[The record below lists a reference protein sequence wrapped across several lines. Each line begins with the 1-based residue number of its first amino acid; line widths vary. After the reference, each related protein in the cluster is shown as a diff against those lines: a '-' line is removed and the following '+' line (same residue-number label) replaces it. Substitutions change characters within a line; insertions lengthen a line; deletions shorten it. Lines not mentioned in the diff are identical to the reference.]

1 MTTTETVEM
10 TKLADKIQPLND
22 RLVVKRLEAED
33 KTKSGIIIPDNAK
46 EKPQQAEVLA
56 VGPGKWNEDGDERVP
71 MSVKVGDK
79 VLFKKWGADEVKV
92 DGEELLVL
100 AESDV
105 IAILK

>member
-1 MTTTETVEM
+1 MAN
-10 TKLADKIQPLND
+10 LADRIQPLND

-100 AESDV
+100 AETDV

>member
-1 MTTTETVEM
+1 MA
-10 TKLADKIQPLND
+10 KLAEKIIPLND
-22 RLVVKRLEAED
+22 RVVVKRLEAED

-56 VGPGKWNEDGDERVP
+56 VGPGKWNEDGDERLP
-71 MSVKVGDK
+71 MSVKVGDR

-92 DGEELLVL
+92 DGEEVLVL

>member
-1 MTTTETVEM
+1 MA
-10 TKLADKIQPLND
+10 KLAERIQPLND

-100 AESDV
+100 AETDV

>member
-1 MTTTETVEM
+1 MTN
-10 TKLADKIQPLND
+10 LAANISEKIIPLND

-46 EKPQQAEVLA
+46 EKPSQAEVLA
-56 VGPGKWNEDGDERVP
+56 VGPGKWNEDGDARVS

-79 VLFKKWGADEVKV
+79 VLFGKWAATEVKI

-100 AESDV
+100 KEDEV

>member
-1 MTTTETVEM
+1 MA
-10 TKLADKIQPLND
+10 KLAEKIIPLND
-22 RLVVKRLEAED
+22 RVVVKRLEAED

-56 VGPGKWNEDGDERVP
+56 VGPGKWNEDGDERLP
-71 MSVKVGDK
+71 MSVKVGDR

-92 DGEELLVL
+92 DGEEVLVL
-100 AESDV
+100 QESDV

>member
-1 MTTTETVEM
+1 M

-92 DGEELLVL
+92 DGEEFLVL